1 MSVKVRKVEDM
12 ITVNAIGDNC
22 PIPVIKT
29 KKAIQA
35 LEGPEVIEV
44 LVDNEIAD
52 DELEETVDIN
62 TGRNNYI
69 YAINSMLI
77 SAVVIMSSVKKRKR

>member
-1 MSVKVRKVEDM
+1 M

-44 LVDNEIAD
+44 LVDNEIAVQIV
-52 DELEETVDIN
+52 T
-62 TGRNNYI
+62 
-69 YAINSMLI
+69 
-77 SAVVIMSSVKKRKR
+77 